1 MKGLLVSGS
10 ISGLVYLCLVAH
22 FPLPTHIRAGV
33 PLDLMKLTGY
43 SPLACALY
51 AAAICLLFLCYLGAW
66 RAARR
71 DDDGRLRG
79 WILAFAALFGVELLW
94 LYPINATDLFQY
106 FLRSRIFLHHGA
118 NPLVVPPERFPH
130 DPFLPLVGE
139 WTDIPSPYGPV
150 WELLAALA
158 AWSTGGAL
166 VPNLLALKALA
177 LASFLGSAA
186 LLDRILGRAAPA
198 RRAEGLLLF
207 AWNPL
212 VLLEVVGNGH
222 NDGAM
227 LCLVLAA
234 IWCWVRGHR
243 AWVLPTLVAAALV
256 KAVAALLIPL
266 ALMALWREERAR
278 RGAAPLRPRS
288 LALSIFLSLA
298 LILASYA
305 PFWPP
310 WASVKGVVEEMGR
323 PAGFSLPALAGLAA
337 RHLLLALCEGWPPLW
352 AFDLAEALPRWLA
365 LAGVAALY
373 LRELSAA
380 ARGRDFAGAAFN
392 ALFAYLMLA
401 PSFRMWYPAWLV
413 PLAALRPGEGRRW
426 RMVAFSWSAQLSVA
440 IYGYLWGW
448 VSGPRWLITH
458 ALGVPFTFLPPLAAP
473 KVRCTFRKLT
483 GRGRCSI
490 LNRESNEEG
499 GNRWS

>member
-71 DDDGRLRG
+71 DDGRLRG
-79 WILAFAALFGVELLW
+79 WILAFAALFGAELLW

-106 FLRSRIFLHHGA
+106 FLRSRIFLHHRA

-158 AWSTGGAL
+158 AWSSGGAL

-186 LLDRILGRAAPA
+186 LLDRILGRIAPA
-198 RRAEGLLLF
+198 RRAGGLLLF

-212 VLLEVVGNGH
+212 LLLEVVGNGH

-227 LCLVLAA
+227 LSLVLAA

-256 KAVAALLIPL
+256 KAVAALLIPIAL
-266 ALMALWREERAR
+266 AALWREEQAC
-278 RGAAPLRPRS
+278 RGAAPLHPRS

-298 LILASYA
+298 LISVFYA

-310 WASVKGVVEEMGR
+310 WASVKGVVEEVGR
-323 PAGFSLPALAGLAA
+323 PAGFSPSALVKLAA
-337 RHLLLALCEGWPPLW
+337 SHLLLALCDERPPRW
-352 AFDLAEALPRWLA
+352 AFGLVAALPRWLA

-373 LRELSAA
+373 LRELRAA
-380 ARGRDFAGAAFN
+380 ARGRDLVEAAFN
-392 ALFAYLMLA
+392 ALFAYLILA

-458 ALGVPFTFLPPLAAP
+458 ALGVPFTFLPPLVAP
-473 KVRCTFRKLT
+473 KAQRTFGRLT
-483 GRGRCSI
+483 GRVRCGI
-490 LNRESNEEG
+490 LNRESNEG